1 MFGLEIGL
9 SELNENSEFVAV
21 SHSGALSLFNDM
33 LQRKYVDH
41 FFLLREPFFRIACLC
56 PQTFWLNANPPPPLF
71 QKAHHILV
79 IA

>member
-33 LQRKYVDH
+33 LQRKYEDH
-41 FFLLREPFFRIACLC
+41 FFSLKRALLSHCL
-56 PQTFWLNANPPPPLF
+56 PLSSNLL
-71 QKAHHILV
+71 A
-79 IA
+79 